1 MEQDYVLWHV
11 SNVLTQN
18 VGTYNT
24 YDEAYEVA
32 KELNDK
38 YNDEGNYWE
47 EKDRFYIV
55 EDNLRCARRSM
66 FSQFER
72 QNSVS

>member
-55 EDNLRCARRSM
+55 EDNLRPTKVKNMLRTTIRLS
-66 FSQFER
+66 
-72 QNSVS
+72 